1 MQIGRLAKDGG
12 VTVQAIRFYERLK
25 LMPQPRRKES
35 GYRVYSD
42 EDVKRLRFIRQAK
55 TLGFTLEEIR
65 DILQM
70 RGRGECPCGE
80 VVSIAERHLRDV
92 ETQIRHLSRFRT
104 ELRRAVST
112 WKRLGEPK
120 VSGDAICALI
130 ERTMRTLS
138 TGVNKR

>member
-1 MQIGRLAKDGG
+1 MQIGKLAKEGG
-12 VTVQAIRFYERLK
+12 VTVQAIRFYERLR

-42 EDVKRLRFIRQAK
+42 DDVKRLRFIRQAK
-55 TLGFTLEEIR
+55 TLGFSLDEIR

-80 VVSIAERHLRDV
+80 VVSIAERHLEDV
-92 ETQIRHLSRFRT
+92 EIQIRHLSKFRT
-104 ELRRAVST
+104 ELRRAVRS
-112 WKRLGEPK
+112 WKRLDEPK

-130 ERTMRTLS
+130 ERTMSAHS
-138 TGVNKR
+138 TGVNRR